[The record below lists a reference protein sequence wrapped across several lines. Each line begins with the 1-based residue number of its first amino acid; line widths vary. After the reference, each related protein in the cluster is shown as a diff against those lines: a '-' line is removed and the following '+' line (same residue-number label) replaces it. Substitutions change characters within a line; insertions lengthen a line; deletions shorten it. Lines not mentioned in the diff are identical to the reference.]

1 MRLYGAT
8 SDLSQNPIPRG
19 VPSTEHLAELLE
31 GDILRRGLREGDRY
45 WTAVE
50 AAGFLDVSRA
60 TADRAMAELAQRG
73 VLVRRRA
80 RGTFVG
86 PAIGDRRDP
95 ARRRCAIVH
104 VVSANQSDERSAP
117 RSGAIIEGLRGAIPG
132 VSVQFSFL
140 PWEAGEQ
147 PARDLVER
155 ISASDDW
162 SGIVASGCSRAVYR
176 CFAESRIPTVVLGS
190 IYQGDMPLAS
200 VDIDNGQAA
209 RQLTQYL
216 IDRGHRRL
224 ALFAEGGNRPGDH
237 HFLDGMHRIMG
248 DAGFRPDALVVR
260 FSGNDPLPPKLSVQ
274 ETLGGE
280 SPPTGIVTRSLR
292 VAEKIAS
299 IAKERGLRLGT
310 DVEITVQRFH
320 GDHYDVEYAFPSAV
334 SSVSDVDAAGQVGR
348 MLVRISENRP
358 LLPERLVLPTEFIPP
373 RNGMARAPHWHGD
386 KDHGRPTEPLI
397 RNNA

>member
-1 MRLYGAT
+1 MRLYGAN
-8 SDLSQNPIPRG
+8 SDFSQNPIPRG
-19 VPSTEHLAELLE
+19 IPSTDHLAELLE

-50 AAGFLDVSRA
+50 AARFLDVSRA

-117 RSGAIIEGLRGAIPG
+117 RSGAIIEGLRGAIPE
-132 VSVQFSFL
+132 VRVQFSFL
-140 PWEAGEQ
+140 PWETGEW

-155 ISASDDW
+155 ISESDDW
-162 SGIVASGCSRAVYR
+162 SGIIASGCSRAVYR
-176 CFAESRIPTVVLGS
+176 CFAESRIPTVVFGS
-190 IYQGDMPLAS
+190 VYQGDAPLAS
-200 VDIDNGQAA
+200 VDVDNGQAA

-224 ALFAEGGNRPGDH
+224 ALFADGGSRPGDH
-237 HFLDGMHRIMG
+237 HFLDGIHRIMG

-280 SPPTGIVTRSLR
+280 SPPTGILTRSLR

-310 DVEITVQRFH
+310 DLEIAVQRFH
-320 GDHYDVEYAFPSAV
+320 DAYSESGYSYPSAV
-334 SSVSDVDAAGQVGR
+334 SSVSDIEAADRIGR

-358 LLPERLVLPTEFIPP
+358 SVPERLVLPTEFIPP
-373 RNGMARAPHWHGD
+373 RNATARAPHWRSD
-386 KDHGRPTEPLI
+386 KGRDRPTEPLI